1 MDRRSQRP
9 TDLTETGILQSENE
23 DAARE
28 AATAAQL
35 ARVALIVSAMAFAL
49 ALLGL
54 FLPIR

>member
-1 MDRRSQRP
+1 MDKGSQRP
-9 TDLTETGILQSENE
+9 ADLEETGILQSEDEN
-23 DAARE
+23 AARE
-28 AATAAQL
+28 AAQL